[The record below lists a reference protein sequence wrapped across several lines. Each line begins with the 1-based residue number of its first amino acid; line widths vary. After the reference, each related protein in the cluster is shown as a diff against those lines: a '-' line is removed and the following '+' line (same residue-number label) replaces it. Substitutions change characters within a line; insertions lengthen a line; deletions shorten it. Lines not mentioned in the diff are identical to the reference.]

1 VVFSGGEDLDV
12 LPAAASKGRA
22 LEYLLE
28 KLAEASGGG
37 APPAG
42 VLAAGDSGND
52 VELLAV
58 PSARGCVVANAH
70 VELREWAA
78 AHAGPDVF
86 EASRDGPAGVAE
98 ALEHFGL
105 VRALPAGGD
114 AAAALSAGP
123 AGAASRAAA
132 VVGLHE
138 WFEAWFND
146 TSAAAPFE
154 REPAARADLAP
165 LEAAL
170 AEGFE
175 LVGPAGAVTGRAQLL
190 AWFRERGRGCRAP
203 AAASPRAGAPA
214 APPPGVA
221 RTSSGLSG
229 LSEGLAAQSSAAA
242 AEGAA
247 PEVLSDG
254 PAGGGAFRLWVDRLS
269 QREVAPGAWLV
280 RYQELQQRFG
290 GGGGGGG
297 VGEGGGAPGGGGG
310 RTARWATAVLR
321 WAPEA
326 AAWTWLSV
334 HETWVAGA

>member
-28 KLAEASGGG
+28 KLAEANGGG

-58 PSARGCVVANAH
+58 PGARGCVVANAH

-98 ALEHFGL
+98 ALEHYGL
-105 VRALPAGGD
+105 VRALPAAGD

-138 WFEAWFND
+138 WFEGWFND
-146 TSAAAPFE
+146 APAAPFE
-154 REPAARADLAP
+154 REPPACADLAP

-190 AWFRERGRGCRAP
+190 TWFRERGRGCRAP

-214 APPPGVA
+214 APPPGVV

-229 LSEGLAAQSSAAA
+229 LSEGLAAQSSAAS

-254 PAGGGAFRLWVDRLS
+254 PTGGGAFRLWVDRLS
-269 QREVAPGAWLV
+269 HREIAPGAWLV

-290 GGGGGGG
+290 GGGG
-297 VGEGGGAPGGGGG
+297 EGGGGGGEGAPGGG
-310 RTARWATAVLR
+310 RTARWSTAVLR

-334 HETWVAGA
+334 HETWAAAA